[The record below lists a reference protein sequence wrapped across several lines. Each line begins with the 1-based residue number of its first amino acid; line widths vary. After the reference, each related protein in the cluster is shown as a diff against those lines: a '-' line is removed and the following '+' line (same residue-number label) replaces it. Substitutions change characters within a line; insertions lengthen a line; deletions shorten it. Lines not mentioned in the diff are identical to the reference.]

1 MRWRSARWLVLTIS
15 LLPLCT
21 VRADENPLMQE
32 ERLRKPVTVRQKM
45 VLLPDLLRDIG
56 KQTGVN
62 LTCTRDLSADK
73 LTVFVE
79 GKPAS
84 EVLTHI
90 ATLMMGEW
98 RKTTE
103 GYSLSQ
109 KAQAQKWQEELLAW
123 DRENRLQDARKT
135 VETYMMHSERDYAE
149 LVRQVRR
156 QREARWAGGP
166 PNVLVTP
173 GGEQIR
179 IFTPVSAS
187 EDDYAELH
195 NYLLGRILKG
205 FTRAQW
211 QAFWRGEVFV
221 AATFDLPGALRLP
234 PETLEW
240 LQQSVQLGLPYEQ
253 EELAEAIRRQKLSE
267 AESTQH
273 VLLLFALD
281 EQAGS
286 VRTKIAR
293 YIPEL
298 PEPLTFGSIG
308 SAAMFTTKQPLHQL
322 EEHPCLQHW
331 AQWQTEPRSPSSPKW
346 LASKIVPN
354 PNAPKPVSKYSRFLL
369 PHPPF
374 TLADYLQWLSQNTSN
389 INIIADAYRTAW
401 NAYAD
406 LPFHVTGETVG
417 DWLQRIANSPRKA
430 WWHAE
435 DEWLLV
441 KHADFWQ
448 LRPTELPEATVRQI
462 EKKIAQGQI
471 DTLLDDYA
479 ALAGSIT
486 PAHRYRLQMPGGYV
500 VGFPLLIVQDHL
512 PFLRLWASLNRVQKN
527 ATLRDGFIPLQTL
540 SATQQRTFVQC
551 AMEAML
557 EHLDTTAL
565 PFEGLSEPHGP
576 GLVASLISAKRY
588 EAEGMR
594 ALTNWHSLEDLQR
607 AIEWDKKFDPGKEY
621 RIVERDALECHY
633 EFVVH
638 PMLRLRSRLI
648 LTPLLGGD

>member
-1 MRWRSARWLVLTIS
+1 MYRYITAGLVLLQ
-15 LLPLCT
+15 LLASI
-21 VRADENPLMQE
+21 VQADENPLTQE

-45 VLLPDLLRDIG
+45 VLLADLLREIG
-56 KQTGVN
+56 RQTGVS
-62 LTCTRDLSADK
+62 LTCTRESSADK
-73 LTVFVE
+73 LTVFVQE
-79 GKPAS
+79 KPAS

-98 RKTTE
+98 RKTKE

-109 KAQAQKWQEELLAW
+109 KAQAQKWEEELLAW
-123 DRENRLQDARKT
+123 DRENRLQKARKT
-135 VETYMMHSERDYAE
+135 VETYMMHSEMDYAE
-149 LVRQVRR
+149 LVRQVRQ
-156 QREARWAGGP
+156 QREAKRAGEP

-173 GGEQIR
+173 GGEQMRLVGPI
-179 IFTPVSAS
+179 SS
-187 EDDYAELH
+187 SGEDDYAELH
-195 NYLLGRILKG
+195 NYLLGRTLKG

-253 EELAEAIRRQKLSE
+253 DELAEAIRGQRLSE
-267 AESTQH
+267 AVSTQH

-298 PEPLTFGSIG
+298 PEPLTFGSIS
-308 SAAMFTTKQPLHQL
+308 SAAILTTKQPLHQL

-331 AQWQTEPRSPSSPKW
+331 AQWQTDPRSPSSPKW

-354 PNAPKPVSKYSRFLL
+354 PNAPKPVSKYSRSLL

-374 TLADYLQWLSQNTSN
+374 TLADYLQWLSQNTS

-417 DWLQRIANSPRKA
+417 DWLQRIANSSRKA

-435 DEWLLV
+435 DGWLLV
-441 KHADFWQ
+441 KHADFWR
-448 LRPTELPEATVRQI
+448 LRPTELPETTVRQI
-462 EKKIAQGQI
+462 EKKIAQEQI

-486 PAHRYRLQMPGGYV
+486 PAHRYRSQIQGGYAV
-500 VGFPLLIVQDHL
+500 QFPIFSVQDHL
-512 PFLRLWASLNRVQKN
+512 PFLRFWASLNRVQKN

-540 SATQQRTFVQC
+540 SATQQRIFMQG

-557 EHLDTTAL
+557 EHLGTTAL
-565 PFEGLSEPHGP
+565 PFEGLPEPPGP

-594 ALTNWHSLEDLQR
+594 ALTNWHSLEDLQQT
-607 AIEWDKKFDPGKEY
+607 IEMDKQFNPGKEY